1 MTRILSIILILIA
14 AIGTIHAQP
23 TKGIASVKSPDG
35 KTSIIIYKINDT
47 TLAFSVSRSQKTYID
62 TAQTFISYGKTY
74 QNAIKPIYLSN
85 IRQTAKRDT
94 LRTNFG
100 ERKVQI
106 DHYNELAITF
116 KDGQLVNTLKIRA
129 YNHGFAS
136 GVEIINPQK
145 LTVDDYHTTY
155 HWTNRNIYHLF
166 DTKSENGYNSL
177 MGKDRA
183 SALAPTLTIAT
194 SDTLFALTNEAANYE
209 FFTRAKIT
217 MDNFSTTIAQTGL
230 YKIANYYTPWHY
242 VVLADNINDYI
253 EGKYLLYSL
262 NFKPTSNYNWVKPGK
277 AYRHV
282 GNKDADFATDRV
294 KISIDFAAKMKFQ
307 YVLLDNGWYGL
318 GYDNEFDPASD
329 PTKTVSTLDLP
340 EVIKY
345 AKQKGIGILVY
356 VNKTA
361 LNEFPADSVLTIYS
375 KLGIKGVKLGFFKN
389 RTPMDN
395 VQASRIITKC
405 ATLGLVVNVHDEYR
419 STGVERLYP
428 NLLTCEGLRGNEHLD
443 NTGNHTTLLPF
454 IRYMTGAAD
463 YTICYDAAGG
473 SRLDLQTTKA
483 HQLALSIILFS
494 PLQHIFWYGS
504 PDWYSNEM
512 ETELF
517 KRVPTVWD
525 DFKVIDGYPRRHYAL
540 ARRNGNTWYVAAIA
554 GLLQTDIEFPLS
566 KISQKT
572 CSVTL
577 YEDDTNNASIRKKTF
592 TAIPSDILK
601 ISIRPNSG
609 CVMVIEPV
617 GK

>member
-1 MTRILSIILILIA
+1 MTRILLILLTIIA
-14 AIGTIHAQP
+14 FNGANFAQN
-23 TKGIASVKSPDG
+23 THGIASVKSPDG
-35 KTSIIIYKINDT
+35 HTSIIIYKTSDT
-47 TLAFSVSRSQKTYID
+47 SIAFSVSRHQKIYID
-62 TAQTFISYGKTY
+62 SATTFISFGKTNR
-74 QNAIKPIYLSN
+74 NAIKPIYLNN
-85 IRQTAKRDT
+85 IRNTSKRDT
-94 LRTNFG
+94 IRTNFG
-100 ERKVQI
+100 ERKVQP
-106 DHYNELAITF
+106 DHYNETAITF

-129 YNHGFAS
+129 YNHGFATS
-136 GVEIINPQK
+136 VEITNPQK

-155 HWTNRNIYHLF
+155 HWTNNRIYHLF
-166 DTKSENGYNSL
+166 DTKSENGYNSVL
-177 MGKDRA
+177 GKDQA
-183 SALAPTLTIAT
+183 SAIAPLLTV
-194 SDTLFALTNEAANYE
+194 SLGDTLLALTNEAANYE
-209 FFTRAKIT
+209 FFSRAKLW
-217 MDNFSTTIAQTGL
+217 MSNYDVTISQSGL
-230 YKIANYYTPWHY
+230 YQIANYYTPWHY
-242 VVLADNINDYI
+242 VIFADNANDFI

-262 NFKPTSNYNWVKPGK
+262 NFKPTGNYSWVKPGK
-277 AYRHV
+277 VYRHV

-294 KISIDFAAKMKFQ
+294 KISIDFTAKMKFQ

-329 PTKTVSTLDLP
+329 PTKTVSTLNLP
-340 EVIKY
+340 EAIKY
-345 AKQKGIGILVY
+345 AKQKGIGIIVY

-361 LNEFPADSVLTIYS
+361 LTEFPADSVLTIYS
-375 KLGIKGVKLGFFKN
+375 KLGIKGIKLGFFKN
-389 RTPMDN
+389 RNPIDN
-395 VQASRIITKC
+395 VLASRIITKC
-405 ATLGLVVNVHDEYR
+405 ASLGLVVNVHDEYR

-504 PDWYSNEM
+504 PEWYSNEM

-540 ARRNGNTWYVAAIA
+540 ARRSGNTWYVAAIA

-592 TAIPSDILK
+592 TATPSDILK
-601 ISIRPNSG
+601 MSIRPNSG